1 MRRILL
7 VTTLFALCCY
17 GLFFGY
23 TYSMMQ
29 KEKKMLIENQTNNL
43 SIAYQAITQMYTI
56 SIENYFHDMIMQA
69 PVLSILQE
77 AKYADD
83 TRKSKLRG
91 SLYQLLY
98 PQYHTTL
105 SKVGIRQFQFHTV
118 HGESFLRFHNPT
130 ESGDLLSDIRPSIKK
145 ANLDKQIVIGFE
157 GGRNFPGFRYVFP
170 IINSDDEHLGSVE
183 LSMPYESIEKELA
196 KLLPGK
202 NSILLL
208 KKSITTDLVFEQH
221 KKTFIPSLI
230 SDDFVIENAQISAL
244 NAKTNHSTIVQTIN
258 TLLQKE
264 ASLPSKL
271 KEGKS
276 FTMLLLDNT
285 MQGYV
290 ASFHAIDD
298 TSHQLAAYA
307 LSYGALPELTLLQKK
322 YIIQF
327 LFGFGIT
334 ALLVVAL
341 YVLLQQRKRILF
353 EKMQFETIIKKT
365 TNGIILLNNKGIITL
380 INHAGCILLGYSA
393 DELIGEIA
401 HTRIHVHDNLNE
413 ENECR
418 IMEAM
423 RQQKTYVAEEKLRTK
438 EGEQILVHLTST
450 PFLLDLQHIGTVII
464 FRNITQEKH
473 DQELIHHLAYYD
485 NLTELP
491 NRRLLLDRLD
501 YTINLSR
508 RTLDYCGLLFIDI
521 DNFKILNDT
530 KGHDTGDMLL
540 INIAQRLKEAVR
552 VSDTVSRFGG
562 DEFVVLVTK
571 LGVDESSAKEE
582 LHKLARKLLDV
593 LSRKYHLET
602 NHHFF
607 SYHCTASIGGTTF
620 FDGSKDV
627 NQILKDADIA
637 MYTIK
642 KNGKNEICIL

>member
-1 MRRILL
+1 MRLILL
-7 VTTLFALCCY
+7 ITSLFAFSCY
-17 GLFFGY
+17 GIFSGY
-23 TYSMMQ
+23 TYTMMQ
-29 KEKKMLIENQTNNL
+29 KEKKMLMENQTIAL
-43 SIAYQAITQMYTI
+43 SIAYQAITQMYSI
-56 SIENYFHDMIMQA
+56 SIENYFHDMVMQA
-69 PVLSILQE
+69 PVLSLLRE
-77 AKYADD
+77 AKHADEA
-83 TRKSKLRG
+83 TKSKLRG
-91 SLYQLLY
+91 SLYKLLY
-98 PQYHTTL
+98 PQYHDTL
-105 SKVGIRQFQFHTV
+105 SKVGIRQFQFHTAK
-118 HGESFLRFHNPT
+118 GESFLRFHNPT
-130 ESGDLLSDIRPSIKK
+130 ESGDLLVDIRPSIKK
-145 ANLDKQIVIGFE
+145 ANIDKQIVVGFE

-170 IINSDDEHLGSVE
+170 IVDSDDEHLGSVE
-183 LSMPYESIEKELA
+183 FSMPYESIEKELS
-196 KLLPGK
+196 KLLLGK

-208 KKSITTDLVFEQH
+208 KKSISTDLVFSQH
-221 KKTFIPSLI
+221 KQTFSPSMI
-230 SDDFVIENAQISAL
+230 SDDFVIENADISTL
-244 NAKTNHSTIVQTIN
+244 NAKVNHSSIVQTIN
-258 TLLQKE
+258 FLLQNE
-264 ASLPSKL
+264 ATLPTKL

-276 FTMLLLDNT
+276 FTLLLFDNT
-285 MQGYV
+285 MEGYV
-290 ASFHAIDD
+290 ASFHAIND
-298 TSHQLAAYA
+298 TSNQLAAYA
-307 LSYGALPELTLLQKK
+307 LTYSALPELTQMQKK
-322 YIIQF
+322 YLIQF
-327 LFGFGIT
+327 IFGFMIT
-334 ALLVVAL
+334 TLLVIAF
-341 YVLLQQRKRILF
+341 YILLQQRKRILF
-353 EKMQFETIIKKT
+353 EKMQFETIVKKT
-365 TNGIILLNNKGIITL
+365 TNGIILLNNKGIVTF
-380 INHAGCILLGYSA
+380 INQAGCTLLGYSA
-393 DELIGEIA
+393 HELIGEIA

-593 LSRKYHLET
+593 LSCKYHLET